1 MNLTCVLKGRVPTV
15 LPVHQQTHLCAHLCF
30 GNAVLGQFHHGEVA
44 LADGPL
50 DVIETN
56 SDGRLLP
63 LRRHYLEDARTTR
76 RPHSAILTAPQSAQ
90 H

>member
-1 MNLTCVLKGRVPTV
+1 
-15 LPVHQQTHLCAHLCF
+15 
-30 GNAVLGQFHHGEVA
+30 VLGQLHHGKVA

-56 SDGRLLP
+56 SDWRLLP
-63 LRRHYLEDARTTR
+63 LGRHYLEDARTSKR
-76 RPHSAILTAPQSAQ
+76 SQSAILTAPQSAQ